1 MRNFLLMLIFLSSC
15 IVIVENGEEKERG
28 KTPRVKQRK
37 VVLSSEKIF
46 LECPSGDLK
55 IYGWE
60 NDSIDLNYEILKGEG
75 EVKFFKDKGE
85 TRIKSINKTD
95 NDFEV
100 DMTVMMPYNSQIK
113 VEMGVGKILLENL
126 AGETDIQLGAGNVEI
141 KDSEGNFK
149 VETGIGKVTGFF
161 ESGIPDK
168 FNAELGL
175 GEVEI
180 VMDEYAD
187 LKFEAECGI
196 GRVEVNYK
204 FDEIEEKGLFIGNKF
219 EGFKGE
225 GVNDFKIDV
234 GIGKISL
241 FTSE

>member
-15 IVIVENGEEKERG
+15 IVVVENGEKRER
-28 KTPRVKQRK
+28 KKIPRIEQRK
-37 VVLSSEKIF
+37 IALSSENIF

-60 NDSIDLNYEILKGEG
+60 NDSVDLNYEVLKGEG
-75 EVKFFKDKGE
+75 EIEFFEDKGE
-85 TRIKSINKTD
+85 IRIKVINKTD

-100 DMTVMMPYNSQIK
+100 DMTVMVPYNSQIK
-113 VEMGVGKILLENL
+113 IEMGGGKIFLENL
-126 AGETDIQLGAGNVEI
+126 AGETDVQLGAGSMEI
-141 KDSEGNFK
+141 KNSEGNFK
-149 VETGIGKVTGFF
+149 IETGIGKVTGLF
-161 ESGIPDK
+161 ENRIPDK
-168 FNAELGL
+168 FMAELGL

-196 GRVEVNYK
+196 GKVEVIFK
-204 FDEIEEKGLFIGNKF
+204 FDEIQEKGLFIGSKF
-219 EGFKGE
+219 EGLKGE

-241 FTSE
+241 FASE